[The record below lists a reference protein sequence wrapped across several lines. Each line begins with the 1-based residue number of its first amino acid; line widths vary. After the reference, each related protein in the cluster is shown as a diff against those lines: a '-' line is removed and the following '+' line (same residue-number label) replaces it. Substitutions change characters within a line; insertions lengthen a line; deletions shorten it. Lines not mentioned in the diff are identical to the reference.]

1 MKKRNLIRVSTKGMA
16 REAWLEA
23 RRGSLGGSDAAAV
36 LGVNPYA
43 SPYSVWAEK
52 TGRVPDKP
60 DSEAMRLGRDLE
72 DYVAAR
78 WQEKTGK
85 KTRRVNAML
94 YNPAFPFAHANIDR
108 RVVGENAGL
117 ECKTTSVLN
126 LKQFKGGEY
135 PESYYA
141 QCLHYMAVTGAAR
154 WYLAVLVLNKG
165 LLCFTV
171 ERDEAEISALLRQE
185 AAFWRLVE
193 SDTPPEPDGTAATEE
208 ALRSLYP
215 GGGAA
220 IELTGQEALFERYA
234 ALTAKKGDAEAELA
248 QIKQT
253 LMEQLGNAEAATC
266 GDWSVRWKTQTRRSL
281 DVEALQRVFPELA
294 PFYRS
299 TVSRVLRISST
310 ANREVQ
316 AQ

>member
-1 MKKRNLIRVSTKGMA
+1 MKRDLIRVSTKAMA
-16 REAWLEA
+16 RERWLEA

-36 LGVNPYA
+36 LGLNPYA

-52 TGRVPDKP
+52 TGRVPDKT
-60 DSEAMRLGRDLE
+60 DNEAMRLGRDLE
-72 DYVAAR
+72 GYVAVR
-78 WQEKTGK
+78 WQEETGK

-94 YNPAFPFAHANIDR
+94 YNRAIPFAHANIDR
-108 RVVGENAGL
+108 WVVGENAGL

-126 LKQFKGGEY
+126 LKQFKGGAY
-135 PESYYA
+135 PERYYA

-171 ERDEAEISALLRQE
+171 ERDEEEIAALLRRE
-185 AAFWRLVE
+185 EAFWRLVQ
-193 SDTPPEPDGTAATEE
+193 SDTPPEPDGSAATEE
-208 ALRSLYP
+208 ALRRVYP

-220 IELTGQEALFERYA
+220 IELTGQEALLERYA

-248 QIKQT
+248 QIRQT
-253 LMEQLGNAEAATC
+253 LMEKLGDAENATC
-266 GDWSVRWKTQTRRSL
+266 GDWRVSWKTQTRRSL
-281 DVEALQRVFPELA
+281 DMEALQSAYPQLA

-299 TVSRVLRISST
+299 TESRVLRI
-310 ANREVQ
+310 AKKEKREVRQ
-316 AQ
+316 Q